1 MEATMTAKI
10 EFFPV
15 GNGDMALMTLESGKT
30 ILIDINI
37 RVAADDKND
46 DEAMDVAAL
55 LKNRLQRDTS
65 ERLYVD
71 AFLLT
76 HPDEDHCRGLIRHFH
91 LGRPED
97 WKKEDDKILI
107 REMWS
112 SPIIFRRKKDACKTI
127 CDDADAWWNEASR
140 RVKHYKV
147 AQSKASIKDGDRIQ
161 VLGEDKDDR
170 TADIPDILVKTNS
183 EITKICG
190 KVDGTFKARLL
201 APQLVTKE
209 EAEKLSGKNHSSTII
224 RFSIKGGDKDDAGRF
239 LTGGDAEVENWDR
252 VWVRNKNS
260 SERLSY
266 DILLAPHHCSWRS
279 LSYES
284 WSESK
289 GKAKV
294 DPDARNALSQARDK
308 AFIVSS
314 SREIEDD
321 DIDPPSFRAKDE
333 YEAIADA
340 VNGTFICVADE
351 CDNDVLVFEI
361 DANGPRRGNKC
372 GSSDGGSGLWSR
384 TGSAPQKV
392 DKQGGGRY
400 A

>member
-1 MEATMTAKI
+1 MTAKI

-15 GNGDMALMTLESGKT
+15 GNGDMALLTLESGKT

-37 RVAADDKND
+37 RVAADDEND
-46 DEAMDVAAL
+46 DEAIDVAAL
-55 LKNRLQRDTS
+55 LKDRLQRDTS

-91 LGRPED
+91 LGKPED

-112 SPIIFRRKKDACKTI
+112 SPIIFRRKKEACETI

-140 RVKHYKV
+140 RVKLYK
-147 AQSKASIKDGDRIQ
+147 AERLKTSIKDGDRIQ

-183 EITKICG
+183 EISKICG
-190 KVDGTFKARLL
+190 KVDGSFKAWLL

-209 EAEKLSGKNHSSTII
+209 EAENLSGKNHSSTVI
-224 RFSIKGGDKDDAGRF
+224 RFSIKGGDQDDAGRF
-239 LTGGDAEVENWDR
+239 LTGGDAQVENWDR

-284 WSESK
+284 WSESN
-289 GKAKV
+289 GTAKV

-308 AFIVSS
+308 AFIVASS
-314 SREIEDD
+314 KEIEDD
-321 DIDPPSFRAKDE
+321 DIDPPSFRAKVE
-333 YEAIADA
+333 YESIANA
-340 VNGTFICVADE
+340 VNGTFVCVADE
-351 CDNDVLVFEI
+351 CENDVLVFEI
-361 DANGPRRGNKC
+361 DANGPRRGNGG
-372 GSSDGGSGLWSR
+372 GSNDGGSGLWLL
-384 TGSAPQKV
+384 TGDAPQRV